1 MNRDKFNHAKT
12 LLTATFAKAPG
23 FDAGADFGYMY
34 GSSESATK
42 LRKAIEA
49 LQKLADTYN
58 SEDARQ
64 TIKELQN

>member
-1 MNRDKFNHAKT
+1 MMEEFQKAKQ

-34 GSSESATK
+34 GISEYRKK
-42 LRKAIEA
+42 LERAKEFI
-49 LQKLADTYN
+49 KLID

-64 TIKELQN
+64 LLKELQN